1 MFTTAGNWE
10 LIRLIETESPESG
23 SQDDTSI
30 FLKIRVRRSQTNT
43 RVLYLSYNTFN
54 TIDARIL
61 ILESGVNKSEYDSIR
76 IKTVPRQEFIPPRT
90 IQSERKWK
98 KVGQVFSRITRMK
111 TGENKDKTSYQ
122 LVMTGPNVELVFN
135 RGVENCDP
143 KDHY

>member
-76 IKTVPRQEFIPPRT
+76 IKTVPRQEFNPPRT
-90 IQSERKWK
+90 IKSERKWK
-98 KVGQVFSRITRMK
+98 KVGEVFSRITRMK

-143 KDHY
+143 KDRY